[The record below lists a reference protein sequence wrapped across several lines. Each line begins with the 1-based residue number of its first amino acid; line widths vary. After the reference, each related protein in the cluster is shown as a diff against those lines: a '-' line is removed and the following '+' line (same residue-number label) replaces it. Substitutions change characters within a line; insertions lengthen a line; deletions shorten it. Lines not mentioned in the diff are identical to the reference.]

1 MTAKTGLTYIVYK
14 RADGSYNEIQM
25 TINGKSFSVPV
36 IGNIDAARDK
46 QLCEIIN
53 NLIKRELK

>member
-1 MTAKTGLTYIVYK
+1 MSETGLTHIVYK

-36 IGNIDAARDK
+36 VGSIDAVRDK